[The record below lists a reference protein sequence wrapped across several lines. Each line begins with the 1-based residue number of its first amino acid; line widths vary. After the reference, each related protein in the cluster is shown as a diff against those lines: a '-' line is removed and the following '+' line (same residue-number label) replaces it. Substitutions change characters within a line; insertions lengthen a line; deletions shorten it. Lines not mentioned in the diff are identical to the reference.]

1 MNGASV
7 LQRTAIILGFAVLF
21 ACLLLVAL
29 YESWTIPVPVLLLAA
44 IGILGS
50 FGAIVTEQAAATK
63 QAHTSP
69 PKHIAAE

>member
-7 LQRTAIILGFAVLF
+7 LQRTAIILAFAVLF
-21 ACLLLVAL
+21 ACLFLVAL
-29 YESWTIPVPVLLLAA
+29 YESWTISVPVLLLAA

-50 FGAIVTEQAAATK
+50 FGAIVTEQAATK
-63 QAHTSP
+63 QAHTIP